1 MCGGFGRQ
9 LWYKITGFPAFRRS
23 RRTQKRTKETRQRE
37 RETRRRRQQGARPRT
52 GNGHGSCQMF
62 SASCIE
68 RKSQPKKETKRFFSG
83 CGSGAGGGMCGV
95 CESMKVKFTHATVE
109 TSRVPHH
116 LVAVRNGRGEG
127 GRTVDQVGQLFLAD
141 FVAVIFDR
149 IFVVL
154 VFDEVRDTSSQS
166 AIVRIICRKSNI
178 MSN

>member
-1 MCGGFGRQ
+1 M
-9 LWYKITGFPAFRRS
+9 
-23 RRTQKRTKETRQRE
+23 
-37 RETRRRRQQGARPRT
+37 
-52 GNGHGSCQMF
+52 
-62 SASCIE
+62 
-68 RKSQPKKETKRFFSG
+68 
-83 CGSGAGGGMCGV
+83 

-141 FVAVIFDR
+141 FAAVAVIFDR
-149 IFVVL
+149 ILVIL

-166 AIVRIICRKSNI
+166 AIVRIICRKRDI

>member
-1 MCGGFGRQ
+1 MVQNIGVFLPSVEADVPESQ
-9 LWYKITGFPAFRRS
+9 
-23 RRTQKRTKETRQRE
+23 
-37 RETRRRRQQGARPRT
+37 RRRRVREKEKREGGGSKELDREQATGTAPAERSVRHASKGKVNRRKKRT
-52 GNGHGSCQMF
+52 S
-62 SASCIE
+62 
-68 RKSQPKKETKRFFSG
+68 FFLLG
-83 CGSGAGGGMCGV
+83 CGSRRGGGLCGM

-141 FVAVIFDR
+141 FAAVAVIFDR
-149 IFVVL
+149 ILVIL

-166 AIVRIICRKSNI
+166 AIVRIICRKRDI